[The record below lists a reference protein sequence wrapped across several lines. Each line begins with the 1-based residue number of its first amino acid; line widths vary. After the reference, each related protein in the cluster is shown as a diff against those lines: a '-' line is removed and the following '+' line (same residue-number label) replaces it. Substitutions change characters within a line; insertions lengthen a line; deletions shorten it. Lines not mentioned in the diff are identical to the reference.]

1 MKPVKLITWN
11 EDTQRYEMSLG
22 SLGIKRAIPPESTD
36 EFKVFVAGSF
46 YPTLCISNSSLSDSS
61 IITVEADSD
70 DDEATIIVNG
80 VSHFNDVVNIKHRID
95 FLKGNENDGYYTS
108 SSLDADKVHN
118 LAMFTIGTEHGSTK
132 YTLRTVKSVLA
143 QEEYLEIPC
152 KSLFSEYVT
161 FTNGL
166 MIACD
171 ATSNGTVNFNGPAN
185 FRSAANF
192 DTIRIG
198 DQTLDE
204 NTIINI
210 LNGSYGSSS
219 AIDVSRF
226 VSTHAAGN
234 ANTGEAQ
241 SIYGGKTFKDET
253 VFEDN
258 VVLENGATVYPEK
271 DISPSEDN
279 VGTVGKN
286 GYSFKEIFTK
296 TVRANTIQREAT
308 GNTNDYGIVVNGDL
322 TPGILMFRL
331 NSSRRAT
338 LGTENVRWTVY
349 ANTLN
354 ATEVISDSLSTDS
367 IEADSAD
374 ISIISTKELDV
385 YDSEHQ
391 NHGMLKYDKS
401 ESSMGVNGGITVNC
415 SIMPSTDAPRGSAN
429 VRNLDIPLCVC
440 RSWLF

>member
-132 YTLRTVKSVLA
+132 YTLRTVKSVL
-143 QEEYLEIPC
+143 
-152 KSLFSEYVT
+152 
-161 FTNGL
+161 G
-166 MIACD
+166 
-171 ATSNGTVNFNGPAN
+171 
-185 FRSAANF
+185 SAANF

-415 SIMPSTDAPRGSAN
+415 SIMPSTSCSRQTRWTGWCRRPWNWEQIESAPLPVRIAWCSTTARRPSSGSSAG
-429 VRNLDIPLCVC
+429 RK
-440 RSWLF
+440 